1 MTGTIVQISVS
12 RGGIPKRPVMEAVLT
27 PLGIEGDRHAHPEIY
42 GGPQQ
47 AVLLITA
54 ESINELVKRGYP
66 VFPGAMGENLTTLGL
81 DRRLLRT
88 GQRYRVGS
96 AVIELTKLR
105 APCATQDIYGPD
117 IKREIYGKQARD
129 GDHTSP
135 RWALGG
141 FYAAVV
147 QAGLVRV
154 GDEIML
160 ESELA

>member
-1 MTGTIVQISVS
+1 M
-12 RGGIPKRPVMEAVLT
+12 R
-27 PLGIEGDRHAHPEIY
+27 
-42 GGPQQ
+42 
-47 AVLLITA
+47 LLHTMIRVNDLA
-54 ESINELVKRGYP
+54 ESLHFYTDV
-66 VFPGAMGENLTTLGL
+66 LGMK
-81 DRRLLRT
+81 LLRRHDYESGRFT
-88 GQRYRVGS
+88 LAFVGYGDEDSS

-117 IKREIYGKQARD
+117 IKREIYDKQARD